1 MRTSRLL
8 DGSVL
13 VVEPSTYYSSLIRD
27 WLSECGIRDVHFC
40 ATAEQAR
47 RRVDDERFS
56 ALVIDSK
63 LEDGSGI
70 ALARE
75 IRHAARCP
83 NRMTPLVIL
92 DSRSTRRRISAA
104 RDGGASEYVCKPMSR
119 RSFTDHFRKA
129 LLDKRSYIKAKG
141 YFGPDRRRKVAIW
154 HDGERRRVLPRQ
166 VPVAEGLTE
175 A

>member
-13 VVEPSTYYSSLIRD
+13 VVEPSSYYSSLIRD
-27 WLSECGIRDVHFC
+27 WLSEMGIRDVHFC

-47 RRVDDERFS
+47 SMINDERYS
-56 ALVIDSK
+56 VLVIDSK

-75 IRHAARCP
+75 IRHTPRCP

-92 DSRSTRRRISAA
+92 DSRSTHRRISAA
-104 RDGGASEYVCKPMSR
+104 RDGGVSEYVCKPMSR

-129 LLDKRSYIKAKG
+129 LQDKRSYIKAKG
-141 YFGPDRRRKVAIW
+141 YFGPDRRRKSSVRLET
-154 HDGERRRVLPRQ
+154 DRRRQIPRQ
-166 VPVAEGLTE
+166 VPIADVLAEV
-175 A
+175 